1 VTKIL
6 GNHTFRFGGQYRK
19 EQDNDNLLGG
29 VRPFYSFS
37 GLWNLANNAAVFE
50 QLYANAFTGGPAN
63 AARYYRDSDDSLF
76 VQDDWHVNQ
85 SLTLNLGLRWEYF
98 APLTEKQGSIE
109 NIFLSATGPNQLVNA
124 QVRKVSQ
131 LWGSNWN
138 NFMPKVGF
146 AYAPVAAHQR
156 FVVRGGFGITYN
168 RQNDNIFANSRENN
182 PNYYYYNLCCGTVDT
197 PFAGQQIQFNLANS
211 RTPYSY
217 PANPFLATGVNPL
230 TGTPNAIGGGTP
242 PAIEVYGGWPYT
254 PDASTYLY
262 SFETQTQL
270 FHNIVL
276 TVGYSGSLSR
286 HLIRLVD
293 QNFFFPQ
300 TVGNQSSFF
309 YAVYMPTP
317 DVNASY
323 NALNTRIAK
332 QFSQGFSV
340 DATYTWSKSI
350 DMLSAE
356 GPGGNTNQTD
366 PVHAQTTEYGPSDF
380 DARNR
385 FTADGLW
392 TLPIFPHSKGLLHS
406 VLGGWQLGGI
416 LQAFTG
422 FPWTPVTGNQQSIAP
437 VTSAATI
444 APTRPVAYFQ
454 NAGMN

>member
-1 VTKIL
+1 MSFCWAADSVQL
-6 GNHTFRFGGQYRK
+6 GNG
-19 EQDNDNLLGG
+19 N
-29 VRPFYSFS
+29 
-37 GLWNLANNAAVFE
+37 
-50 QLYANAFTGGPAN
+50 
-63 AARYYRDSDDSLF
+63 
-76 VQDDWHVNQ
+76 
-85 SLTLNLGLRWEYF
+85 
-98 APLTEKQGSIE
+98 
-109 NIFLSATGPNQLVNA
+109 
-124 QVRKVSQ
+124 
-131 LWGSNWN
+131 
-138 NFMPKVGF
+138 
-146 AYAPVAAHQR
+146 
-156 FVVRGGFGITYN
+156 
-168 RQNDNIFANSRENN
+168 
-182 PNYYYYNLCCGTVDT
+182 
-197 PFAGQQIQFNLANS
+197 
-211 RTPYSY
+211 TPYTY
-217 PANPFLATGVNPL
+217 PANPSLATGVNPL

-309 YAVYMPTP
+309 YAVYIPTP

-332 QFSQGFSV
+332 QFSKGFSV

-356 GPGGNTNQTD
+356 GPGANTNQTD

-385 FTADGLW
+385 FTASGLW

-406 VLGGWQLGGI
+406 ILGGWQLGGI
-416 LQAFTG
+416 LQAFSG
-422 FPWTPVTGNQQSIAP
+422 FPWTPVTGFQQSVAP

-444 APTRPVAYFQ
+444 VRTRPVAYFQ
-454 NAGMN
+454 NAGMNYGNQCFHYLVQLRRNVRLSDIVGTNYFNISHPGPPGIGRNSFRGPGYFSTDASLAKRFSIPFLGEAAGIELRGYAFNVFNQLNLIPFLFGDIDTHVENPNFGRPAGALAGRSIELQVRLTF